1 MEISKDLFLTDSRT
15 PYLSLTL
22 GSRDLSA
29 HRLLSG
35 LNASERDELHRTL
48 ADSSAALQEIL
59 RAALARIEPDKT
71 TDSFGCGT

>member
-35 LNASERDELHRTL
+35 LNETERDELHRML
-48 ADSSAALQEIL
+48 ADSSAALREIL
-59 RAALARIEPDKT
+59 RAALVRLEPEKA